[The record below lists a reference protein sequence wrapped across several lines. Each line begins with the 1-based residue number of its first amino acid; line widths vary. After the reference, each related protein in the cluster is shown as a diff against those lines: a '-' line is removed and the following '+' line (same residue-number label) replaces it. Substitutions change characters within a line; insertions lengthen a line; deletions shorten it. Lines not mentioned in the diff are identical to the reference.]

1 MWNFAFPASYLA
13 HHFIFIFL
21 DKERLMS
28 EIGNLFPKRI
38 AVLPQEP
45 MNTYVGKVLKGVQ
58 VVRKK
63 HLIQQSIGME

>member
-1 MWNFAFPASYLA
+1 MWNFAFPSSDLA
-13 HHFIFIFL
+13 HHFILIFL
-21 DKERLMS
+21 ERDMI
-28 EIGNLFPKRI
+28 EIENLFPKRI

-63 HLIQQSIGME
+63 QLIQQSRGME

>member
-1 MWNFAFPASYLA
+1 
-13 HHFIFIFL
+13 
-21 DKERLMS
+21 MS